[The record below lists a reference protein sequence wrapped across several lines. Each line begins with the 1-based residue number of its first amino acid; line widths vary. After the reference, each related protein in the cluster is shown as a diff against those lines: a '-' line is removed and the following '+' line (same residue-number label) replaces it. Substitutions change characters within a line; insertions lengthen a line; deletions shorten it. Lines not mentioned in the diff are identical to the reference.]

1 MLSLLDSLMMILFL
15 ILTAQHQTA
24 NHFVSSN
31 GVKVH
36 HLFYHDDH
44 HDGGDD
50 DIGPPFFKHK

>member
-50 DIGPPFFKHK
+50 DIGPFF